1 MLPTRSQRLR
11 FPMRIGGSELE
22 VDIRPDRVTSTLLGS
37 AVVADGD
44 RPDPAGHGCPQS
56 VL

>member
-37 AVVADGD
+37 AVV
-44 RPDPAGHGCPQS
+44 R
-56 VL
+56 